1 MKRHQS
7 TIQFDSNPSSH
18 QLEYPLNLFP
28 PLFCLSIARMRSK
41 SLKSD
46 GWIGLE
52 MEVIS
57 IPRLFEAALILGS
70 ARLPFN
76 NNKNITNQ
84 SLTQLSNSFKVTDII
99 LMLCLIT

>member
-1 MKRHQS
+1 
-7 TIQFDSNPSSH
+7 
-18 QLEYPLNLFP
+18 
-28 PLFCLSIARMRSK
+28 
-41 SLKSD
+41 
-46 GWIGLE
+46 

-84 SLTQLSNSFKVTDII
+84 SLTQRSNSFKGTDII